1 MSTGSPDSGSMTVGT
16 ADKGDRSMAAEKVRR
31 AVARSVAAIPG
42 GEDDMIWVD
51 EVGTGVG

>member
-1 MSTGSPDSGSMTVGT
+1 MSTGSPDSGNMTVGT
-16 ADKGDRSMAAEKVRR
+16 ADKGERSIAAEKVRR
-31 AVARSVAAIPG
+31 AEARSLAAIPG